1 MNYPQRNKSQLQ
13 LLKSAKIVSIIIKNE
28 PKNLTVKTITEKIQ
42 YIEITKIKQKYIYL
56 RNREIYE
63 EGELLSKEGFFYQ
76 LASFQQT
83 SISSFLDSSSMN
95 EINSHTLNFDAL
107 EG

>member
-28 PKNLTVKTITEKIQ
+28 PKKLTVKTITEKIQ

-56 RNREIYE
+56 RNREI
-63 EGELLSKEGFFYQ
+63 
-76 LASFQQT
+76 
-83 SISSFLDSSSMN
+83 
-95 EINSHTLNFDAL
+95 
-107 EG
+107 